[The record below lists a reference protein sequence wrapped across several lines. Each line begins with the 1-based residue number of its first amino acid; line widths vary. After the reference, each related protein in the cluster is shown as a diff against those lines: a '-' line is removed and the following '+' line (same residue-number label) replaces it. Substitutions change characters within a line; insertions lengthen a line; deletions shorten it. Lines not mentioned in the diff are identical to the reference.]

1 MGVSVLSDRS
11 GDIPHGPMWASAP
24 TVKDERVLPCMIHK
38 KANSKTPGTEIPGVL
53 LLEIERE
60 ERREESIRKTKGKG
74 FISLCSA
81 FVPLS
86 YRETVKGI

>member
-60 ERREESIRKTKGKG
+60 ERSLSVKRKGKG
-74 FISLCSA
+74 LFPY
-81 FVPLS
+81 VPLS
-86 YRETVKGI
+86 CLYHIGRL